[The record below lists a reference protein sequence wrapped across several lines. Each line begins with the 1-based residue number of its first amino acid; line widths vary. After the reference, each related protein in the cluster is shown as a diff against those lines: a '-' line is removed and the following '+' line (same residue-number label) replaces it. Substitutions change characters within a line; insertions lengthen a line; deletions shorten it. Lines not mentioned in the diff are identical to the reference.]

1 MIQEGFSLSLAHMVE
16 RSAYQAGVGR
26 ALLLK
31 HKYSDEL
38 EVTI

>member
-16 RSAYQAGVGR
+16 RSAYQAGR